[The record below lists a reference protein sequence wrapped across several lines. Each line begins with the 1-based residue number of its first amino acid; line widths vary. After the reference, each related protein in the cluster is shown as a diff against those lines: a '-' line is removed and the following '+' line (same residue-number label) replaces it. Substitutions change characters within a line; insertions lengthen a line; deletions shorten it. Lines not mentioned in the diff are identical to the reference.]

1 MKKKLHSK
9 KQQARR
15 NIPLLWGLLA
25 LLILGIPAIWLSSRN
40 ATASN
45 SLPREISVQEAA
57 AKRDAG
63 AFILDVRQPDEWSQY
78 HIEGA
83 MLIPLGELASRV
95 NELPRDQ
102 EIVVVCHSGNR
113 SAKGRDILLNAG
125 FIRVTSMAGGL
136 IQWQGAGYP
145 IVSGP

>member
-1 MKKKLHSK
+1 MKKKLHGK

-15 NIPLLWGLLA
+15 NTPLLWGLLA
-25 LLILGIPAIWLSSRN
+25 LLILGIPAIWLGTRN
-40 ATASN
+40 TTASN
-45 SLPREISVQEAA
+45 SLPREISVQDAA
-57 AKRDAG
+57 AKRDTG

-83 MLIPLGELASRV
+83 TLIPLGELASRV
-95 NELPRDQ
+95 SELPRNQ

-125 FIRVTSMAGGL
+125 FTQVTSMAGGL
-136 IQWQGAGYP
+136 IQWQAAGYP
-145 IVSGP
+145 TVNGP

>member
-1 MKKKLHSK
+1 MKKKLHGK
-9 KQQARR
+9 KQQARQ
-15 NIPLLWGLLA
+15 NTSLLWGLLA
-25 LLILGIPAIWLSSRN
+25 LLILGIPAIWLSSRS

-78 HIEGA
+78 HIAGST
-83 MLIPLGELASRV
+83 LIPLGELASRV
-95 NELPRDQ
+95 NELPRNE

-125 FIRVTSMAGGL
+125 FTQVTSMAGGL
-136 IQWQGAGYP
+136 IQWQAAGYP
-145 IVSGP
+145 TVSGP

>member
-1 MKKKLHSK
+1 MKKKLHGK
-9 KQQARR
+9 KQQAKR
-15 NIPLLWGLLA
+15 NTPLLWGLLA
-25 LLILGIPAIWLSSRN
+25 LLILGIPAVWLGSRN

-83 MLIPLGELASRV
+83 TLIPLGELASRL
-95 NELPRDQ
+95 NELPRNQ
-102 EIVVVCHSGNR
+102 GIVVVCHSGNR

-125 FIRVTSMAGGL
+125 FTQVTSMAGGL
-136 IQWQGAGYP
+136 IQWQAAGYP
-145 IVSGP
+145 TVSGP

>member
-1 MKKKLHSK
+1 MKKKLHGK
-9 KQQARR
+9 KQQAGR
-15 NIPLLWGLLA
+15 NNPLLWGLLA
-25 LLILGIPAIWLSSRN
+25 LLILAIPAIWLGTRN
-40 ATASN
+40 ATVSN

-57 AKRDAG
+57 TKRDAG
-63 AFILDVRQPDEWSQY
+63 AFILDVRQPNEWSQY

-83 MLIPLGELASRV
+83 TLIPLGELASRV

-113 SAKGRDILLNAG
+113 SAKGRDILLHAG
-125 FIRVTSMAGGL
+125 FTRVTSMAGGL